1 MCTKKELIES
11 PVDLSERA
19 FLTGGSEKSTSENET
34 CIFVVVVV
42 FMIACGNSHCLMHSL
57 V

>member
-1 MCTKKELIES
+1 MCRKKELIES
-11 PVDLSERA
+11 PVDLCERS
-19 FLTGGSEKSTSENET
+19 FLIGGSQKSASENET
-34 CIFVVVVV
+34 CIFFFFV